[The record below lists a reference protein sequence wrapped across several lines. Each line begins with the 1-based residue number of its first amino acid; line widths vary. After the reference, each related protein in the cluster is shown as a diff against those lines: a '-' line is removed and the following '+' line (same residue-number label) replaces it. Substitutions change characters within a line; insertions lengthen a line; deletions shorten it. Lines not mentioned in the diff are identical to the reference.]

1 MPDMHFDVLWPNGQH
16 ETCYSPS
23 TVIQQHLQVGK
34 EYDLSDFVQ
43 LSQIALNEASERV
56 KAKFGYYCSSAIHQ
70 LDTIEQRAKQ
80 FEQHAEP
87 KVIVQAIRPA

>member
-1 MPDMHFDVLWPNGQH
+1 MPDMHFDVLWPNGQQ

-34 EYDLSDFVQ
+34 EYDLADFLQ
-43 LSQIALNEASERV
+43 LSQLALNEASERV
-56 KAKFGYYCSSAIHQ
+56 KKKFGYYCSSAMHQ
-70 LDTIEQRAKQ
+70 LDTIERRAEQ
-80 FEQHAEP
+80 FERHTQP